1 VEDVVATAA
10 RLSALISVALGFALV
25 AAMPTGEGSGL
36 AALVGWLGLAMLVV
50 GMLTGIPGS
59 ITVAALAFVIQMLI
73 VTGLP
78 VGLAQPLWVHT
89 LLLVLMV
96 EFGNA
101 SLSFRDHATDAIV
114 VVGRAV
120 GIGVVAA
127 GLTHLMGLLLA
138 GSEVTGLLLRAAG
151 IGAMVIAGGWVIHR
165 WRRSLERAGS
175 VQGDG

>member
-1 VEDVVATAA
+1 MATAA
-10 RLSALISVALGFALV
+10 RLSALTSVAVGFALV

-59 ITVAALAFVIQMLI
+59 VTVAALAFVLQMII

-101 SLSFRDHATDAIV
+101 SLSFRDHAMDPIV
-114 VVGRAV
+114 VVGRAL
-120 GIGVVAA
+120 GIGVAA
-127 GLTHLMGLLLA
+127 AAIAELMGLLLA
-138 GSEVTGLLLRAAG
+138 GAQVSGVLMRAAG
-151 IGAMVIAGGWVIHR
+151 IAAMVVAGGWAVHR
-165 WRRSLERAGS
+165 WRRSLARPGS
-175 VQGDG
+175 VQGEG

>member
-1 VEDVVATAA
+1 
-10 RLSALISVALGFALV
+10 
-25 AAMPTGEGSGL
+25 MPTGEGSGL

-59 ITVAALAFVIQMLI
+59 VTVAALAFVLQMII

-101 SLSFRDHATDAIV
+101 SLSFRDHAMDPIV
-114 VVGRAV
+114 VVGRAL
-120 GIGVVAA
+120 GIGVAA
-127 GLTHLMGLLLA
+127 AAIAELMGLLLA
-138 GSEVTGLLLRAAG
+138 GAQVSGVLMRAAG
-151 IGAMVIAGGWVIHR
+151 IAAMVVAGGWAVHR
-165 WRRSLERAGS
+165 WRRSLARPGS
-175 VQGDG
+175 VQGEG